1 MSSNMSMEIKKKTIM
16 VVRTSDICE
25 KYSLRL
31 DFCTIPE
38 SVNKRLNI
46 LTLRDLSTAVGYV
59 K

>member
-1 MSSNMSMEIKKKTIM
+1 MSMEIKKKTIM